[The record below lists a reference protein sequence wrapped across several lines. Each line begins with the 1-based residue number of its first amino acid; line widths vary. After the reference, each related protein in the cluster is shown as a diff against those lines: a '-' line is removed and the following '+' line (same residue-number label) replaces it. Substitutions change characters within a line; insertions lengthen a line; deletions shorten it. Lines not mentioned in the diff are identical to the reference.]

1 MNSIIV
7 RDVGEFSRS
16 GSEMA
21 VIDDGANA
29 DEYFQLWTLI
39 AQTKDAILRARER
52 DYSRYGIT
60 NERRAVLYT
69 IQKNG
74 GHTTPV
80 EIARHL
86 FRELH
91 TVTEMLKRMEAS
103 GLLERYEGS
112 GRSKVEVRLTDQG
125 LDVFNQ
131 SRRNET
137 DRRIFSVLTGEERER
152 LESYLLK
159 LRSRVLEDLG
169 IPEWQLNTALYEG
182 RES

>member
-1 MNSIIV
+1 VPDDDQTS
-7 RDVGEFSRS
+7 
-16 GSEMA
+16 A
-21 VIDDGANA
+21 V
-29 DEYFQLWTLI
+29 DEYFLLWTLI

-52 DYSRYGIT
+52 DYARYGIT

-103 GLLERYEGS
+103 GLVERYEGS
-112 GRSKVEVRLTDQG
+112 GRSKVEVRMTDKG

-131 SRRNET
+131 SLHNET
-137 DRRIFSVLTGEERER
+137 DRRIFSILTKEERDH
-152 LESYLLK
+152 LEFYLLK
-159 LRSRVLEDLG
+159 LRTKVLEDLG
-169 IPEWQLNTALYEG
+169 IPEWQLNPALYESE
-182 RES
+182 RVSSKL